1 MEHQILGPGFAVEIQ
16 GVDLSQEQSPDA
28 VAAMRDLWL
37 EHKIAV
43 FRDQALDD
51 EDLIRFAEYFGP
63 TYVYVRAQ
71 FNDRKR
77 PVVTIIS
84 NIQED
89 GRKLGDLGD
98 GEVHWH
104 TDQAYSKEGSFGTIL
119 YGVEIPADGGATC
132 YGDLARAYAALPEA
146 TKQKIADKTVTY
158 SIARAAE
165 TQASPR
171 TSAGRNRRCPILWCA
186 GIRTWIAPRSIS
198 VRTMPC
204 MWMEWRRR
212 KAMPCSGKFTPMRPS
227 RSSSIAINGAK
238 AIWSSTTI
246 LRRSTGAIRFRPSSG
261 ASSGER
267 DSCCRRMPGPGSRMA
282 VGIGCRDRRAG

>member
-1 MEHQILGPGFAVEIQ
+1 MEHQILGPGFAVEIS
-16 GVDLSQEQSPDA
+16 GVDLSQEQSDGA
-28 VAAMRDLWL
+28 VEEMRNLWL
-37 EHKIAV
+37 KHKVAV
-43 FRDQALDD
+43 FRDQNLDD

-119 YGVEIPADGGATC
+119 YGVEIPEDGGATC
-132 YGDLARAYAALPEA
+132 YGDLAQAYEALPDA
-146 TKQKIADKTVTY
+146 LKAKISDRTVTY

-165 TQASPR
+165 TQKLGLPDEQRKAKPPLSHP
-171 TSAGRNRRCPILWCA
+171 L
-186 GIRTWIAPRSIS
+186 
-198 VRTMPC
+198 VRTHPYLD
-204 MWMEWRRR
+204 R
-212 KAMPCSGKFTPMRPS
+212 KALYISPNHALHVDGMEAEESAALLAEVHQYATRPEAVYCHQW
-227 RSSSIAINGAK
+227 RKGDLVIHDNT
-238 AIWSSTTI
+238 STI
-246 LRRSTGAIRFRPSSG
+246 HRRDPFPGSQRRLLRRTGFLLPEEVRARF
-261 ASSGER
+261 
-267 DSCCRRMPGPGSRMA
+267 
-282 VGIGCRDRRAG
+282 